1 MGERSLVT
9 QGGRGREEEG
19 IEDRS
24 GRLGGGGYLRT
35 LVSSSSSSQILHN
48 CACKEE
54 SCTATYLEIR
64 DTSELLTLGT
74 QSQPQKFAS
83 VLAASIIETRQQRAD
98 RLQREAMDPVT
109 KADLKDL
116 FKELRAS
123 GRRTSSLPSRPSL
136 SPGGPR
142 STRRSQICRRQSAYS
157 RSSTRTTRGRTQGRH
172 QRQINPVCWRR
183 GAIRLRTILRRAS
196 LLGPMASALHHLHGR
211 RSTGC
216 WSARRPLRP
225 TVRSNSN
232 YSHPPLSIVY
242 HQPGVQGI

>member
-116 FKELRAS
+116 FKELRAEWKEDIK
-123 GRRTSSLPSRPSL
+123 SSVAAEFESWRPKID
-136 SPGGPR
+136 
-142 STRRSQICRRQSAYS
+142 SQIGNLQEAV
-157 RSSTRTTRGRTQGRH
+157 G
-172 QRQINPVCWRR
+172 
-183 GAIRLRTILRRAS
+183 
-196 LLGPMASALHHLHGR
+196 LL
-211 RSTGC
+211 
-216 WSARRPLRP
+216 
-225 TVRSNSN
+225 
-232 YSHPPLSIVY
+232 
-242 HQPGVQGI
+242 QK